1 MGGNSATCTLQAL
14 QVDMEQGHIYL
25 KTMREKTKQAMA
37 FLEEPE
43 AEQLKEEVDTRL
55 LQLKQLMEALRAE
68 QSSLEKCISLS
79 KDFMDKYKAQA
90 QWLMETK
97 NLLASSVEPKAELY
111 QKKAQLAKY
120 KVTYHWFIFFSS
132 LSKKKVQVK
141 CFALFLYVQTI
152 QQTVQSHESALK
164 SVFEKGQALL
174 DTVHDTT
181 IGDNMK
187 KMQTDYQ
194 DLCLAA
200 KV

>member
-1 MGGNSATCTLQAL
+1 MGGNSALIKIATCTLQAL

-120 KVTYHWFIFFSS
+120 KVTYHWFIFFSLPFKEKS
-132 LSKKKVQVK
+132 ASEMFCSIPL
-141 CFALFLYVQTI
+141 CTDHPADC
-152 QQTVQSHESALK
+152 TVS
-164 SVFEKGQALL
+164 
-174 DTVHDTT
+174 
-181 IGDNMK
+181 
-187 KMQTDYQ
+187 
-194 DLCLAA
+194 
-200 KV
+200 

>member
-1 MGGNSATCTLQAL
+1 
-14 QVDMEQGHIYL
+14 MEQGHTYL
-25 KTMREKTKQAMA
+25 KTMKEKSEQAMA

-43 AEQLKEEVDTRL
+43 AKQLRDEMEAYF
-55 LQLKQLMEALRAE
+55 LQLQELMDTLRTE
-68 QSSLEKCISLS
+68 HSSLEKCISLS
-79 KDFMDKYKAQA
+79 KDFMDKYKTQM
-90 QWLMETK
+90 QWLIETK
-97 NLLASSVEPKAELY
+97 NFLLSSVEPKAELY

-120 KVTYHWFIFFSS
+120 KVTYHKLVSPSVQEIPICSHTIFYSFTD
-132 LSKKKVQVK
+132 
-141 CFALFLYVQTI
+141 FLYVQTI

-174 DTVHDTT
+174 DIVHDTT
-181 IGDNMK
+181 ISDKMK